1 MTTAH
6 RTALMLVISVVFM
19 LGALPGAAGA
29 AATTRPELGP
39 LSPAFVEALHD
50 PMVTVGLGRVPSPV
64 EVHVDAGDAAPARAA
79 RAAEPTAFD
88 LRAEGRLTPVKDQ
101 GNYSTCWAFAN
112 IAALESRLMS
122 ATPAPDPVPDFSED
136 NMVGRS
142 GYGTSQYW
150 RYSYGGYDFMAV
162 AYLARWAG
170 PVADGDDPYDDDLVT
185 PARLPVQKHVQGAV
199 MIPGRAT
206 ATGNDLVKQLVMQNG
221 ALSVGMH
228 WDPQW
233 RWFDH
238 ATNSYFDPYRNG
250 ENHGVTIVG
259 WDDTYARTNF
269 GAQDR
274 LPAGDGAFLVR
285 NTWGDSFG
293 DGGYFWVSYYDRSFA
308 REQGL
313 GGLGGMTSYSVVED
327 ADNYSK
333 VYQYDKLGVTARTGF
348 RSIRVWGANRFTAAQ
363 TQTISAASF
372 YTLASATRYEVWAGR
387 SLKTLRKRTSGTAA
401 LPGYVTV
408 SLDTPLRVTQ
418 GRKFVVAVK
427 LVSPGETYPLAI
439 EYPGRQALTSG
450 ATAKKGQSYISRNGT
465 TWRDTTS
472 LYRRSNVC
480 LKAFAD

>member
-1 MTTAH
+1 MTTAR
-6 RTALMLVISVVFM
+6 RTILVLVVSVVAA

-29 AATTRPELGP
+29 AATTAQPELGP

-50 PMVTVGLGRVPSPV
+50 PMVTVGLGHVPSPV
-64 EVHVDAGDAAPARAA
+64 EVHVDATTQARAA
-79 RAAEPTAFD
+79 RAAEPTAYD

-101 GNYSTCWAFAN
+101 LNYSTCWAFAN
-112 IAALESRLMS
+112 IAALESKLLS

-185 PARLPVQKHVQGAV
+185 PAGLPVQKHVQGAT

-206 ATGNDLVKQLVMQNG
+206 ADENDLVKQLVMQNG

-228 WDPQW
+228 MDQVAYLDW
-233 RWFDH
+233 
-238 ATNSYFDPYRNG
+238 ATDSYYCPVAMG

-259 WDDTYARTNF
+259 WDDTYARSNF
-269 GAQDR
+269 GALDR

-313 GGLGGMTSYSVVED
+313 GGLGGMTSYSLVED
-327 ADNYSK
+327 VGNYSR
-333 VYQYDKLGVTARTGF
+333 VYQYDKLGVTAHAGF
-348 RSIRVWGANRFTAAQ
+348 RSARVWGANRFAAAR

-372 YTLASATRYEVWAGR
+372 YTLASSTRYEVWAGR
-387 SLKTLRKRTSGTAA
+387 SLKTLSKRASGTAA

-408 SLDTPLRVTQ
+408 SLDTPLPVTA
-418 GRKFVVAVK
+418 GKAFVVAVK
-427 LVSPGETYPLAI
+427 LVSPGETHPLAI
-439 EYPGRQALTSG
+439 EYPGKPWMSG

>member
-1 MTTAH
+1 MTTA
-6 RTALMLVISVVFM
+6 RRSALMLIIAVVVA
-19 LGALPGAAGA
+19 LSALPGAAA
-29 AATTRPELGP
+29 AATARPELGP

-64 EVHVDAGDAAPARAA
+64 EVHVDATDAAPARAA

-88 LRAEGRLTPVKDQ
+88 LRTEGRLTPVKDQ

-112 IAALESRLMS
+112 IAALESRLLS

-185 PARLPVQKHVQGAV
+185 PAGLPVQKHVQGAV
-199 MIPGRAT
+199 MIPGRT
-206 ATGNDLVKQLVMQNG
+206 EPLGNDLVKQLVMQNG

-228 WDPQW
+228 WDNRYLDW
-233 RWFDH
+233 STD
-238 ATNSYFDPYRNG
+238 SYFDPNRDG

-259 WDDTYARTNF
+259 WDDTYAKTNF
-269 GAQDR
+269 GAQGR

-285 NTWGDSFG
+285 NTWGADFG

-327 ADNYSK
+327 ADNYSR
-333 VYQYDKLGVTARTGF
+333 VYQYDKLGVTAHAGF
-348 RSIRVWGANRFTAAQ
+348 RSSRVWGATRFTAAQ

-372 YTLASATRYEVWAGR
+372 YTLTSSSRYEVWAGR
-387 SLKTLRKRTSGTAA
+387 SLKTLTRRASGTTA

-408 SLDTPLRVTQ
+408 SLDAPLPVTA
-418 GRKFVVAVK
+418 GKPFVVAVK
-427 LVSPGETYPLAI
+427 LVSPGEMHPLAI
-439 EYPGRQALTSG
+439 EYPGKGALTSG
-450 ATAKKGQSYISRNGT
+450 ATARKGQSYISRNGT

>member
-1 MTTAH
+1 MTTTR
-6 RTALMLVISVVFM
+6 RTLLLLVISVAFA

-29 AATTRPELGP
+29 AGTTTQPELGP

-50 PMVTVGLGRVPSPV
+50 PMVTVGLGHVPSPV
-64 EVHVDAGDAAPARAA
+64 EVHVGEAAQARAA
-79 RAAEPTAFD
+79 RAAAPAAFD
-88 LRAEGRLTPVKDQ
+88 LRAEGRLTPVTDQ

-142 GYGTSQYW
+142 GYGASRDW

-170 PVADGDDPYDDDLVT
+170 PVAEGDDPYDGST
-185 PARLPVQKHVQGAV
+185 PAGLPVQKHVQGAT
-199 MIPGRAT
+199 MIPGRT
-206 ATGNDLVKQLVMQNG
+206 SPRGNDLVKQLVKQNG
-221 ALSVGMH
+221 ALSVGMYMDQARYLD
-228 WDPQW
+228 W
-233 RWFDH
+233 
-238 ATNSYFDPYRNG
+238 ATDSYFDPYRNG

-259 WDDTYARTNF
+259 WDDTYAKGNF
-269 GAQDR
+269 GALDR

-285 NTWGDSFG
+285 NTWGTDFG
-293 DGGYFWVSYYDRSFA
+293 DGGYFWVSYYDGSFA

-327 ADNYSK
+327 AGNHSR
-333 VYQYDKLGVTARTGF
+333 VYQYDKLGVTAHAGF
-348 RSIRVWGANRFTAAQ
+348 RSTRVWGANRFTAAQ

-372 YTLASATRYEVWAGR
+372 YALASSTRYEVWAGR
-387 SLKTLRKRTSGTAA
+387 SLKTLSKRASGTTA

-408 SLDTPLRVTQ
+408 SLDTPLPVTA
-418 GRKFVVAVK
+418 GKAFVVAVK
-427 LVSPGETYPLAI
+427 LVSPGETHPLAI
-439 EYPGRQALTSG
+439 EYPGKPWMSG
-450 ATAKKGQSYISRNGT
+450 ATARKGQSYISRNGT

>member
-1 MTTAH
+1 MTTAR
-6 RTALMLVISVVFM
+6 RTALVLCASVVVA
-19 LGALPGAAGA
+19 LGALPGTARAT
-29 AATTRPELGP
+29 ATTRPELGP

-64 EVHVDAGDAAPARAA
+64 EVVVDADAAAPARAA
-79 RAAEPTAFD
+79 RAAEPATYD

-112 IAALESRLMS
+112 IAALESRLLS
-122 ATPAPDPVPDFSED
+122 AIPAPDPAPDYSED

-142 GYGTSQYW
+142 GYGTSRYW
-150 RYSYGGYDFMAV
+150 RYTYGGYDFMAV

-170 PVADGDDPYDDDLVT
+170 PVAESDDPYDDGSA
-185 PARLPVQKHVQGAV
+185 PAGLQVQKHVQGV
-199 MIPGRAT
+199 TMIPGRAS
-206 ATGNDLVKQLVMQNG
+206 ALDNDLVKQLVMQNG

-228 WDPQW
+228 MDQGAYLDWETD
-233 RWFDH
+233 
-238 ATNSYFDPYRNG
+238 SYFCPSAQG

-259 WDDTYARTNF
+259 WDDAYARTNF
-269 GAQDR
+269 STLDR

-285 NTWGDSFG
+285 NTWGADFG

-327 ADNYSK
+327 VDNHSR
-333 VYQYDKLGVTARTGF
+333 VYQYDKLGVTARAGF
-348 RSIRVWGANRFTAAQ
+348 RSTRVWGANRFTAAQ
-363 TQTISAASF
+363 TQTVSAASF

-387 SLKTLRKRTSGTAA
+387 SLKTLSKRASGTAA

-408 SLDTPLRVTQ
+408 GLDTPMPVTE
-418 GRKFVVAVK
+418 GATFVVAVK
-427 LVSPGETYPLAI
+427 LVSPGETHPLAI
-439 EYPGRQALTSG
+439 EYPGRKWMSG

-465 TWRDTTS
+465 VWRDTTT
-472 LYRRSNVC
+472 LYARSNVC